1 MSGSQGAGA
10 ASVSSVAASLT
21 SFDGLRYK
29 QGENYDRSLR
39 WQNMKI
45 IENIVQIS
53 VHLSAFF
60 FRCSG
65 YFPTILACYRCSTY
79 TRLSSLLL
87 LISFAILIEPFF
99 LQTFRSVGLEI
110 RHELLFLCEH
120 GLQSV
125 QLGLKLLD
133 RDLAPSLRG
142 WGVLVA
148 GKDQWLNSELFC
160 PWLCWL
166 WW

>member
-1 MSGSQGAGA
+1 MTGSQGAGA

-87 LISFAILIEPFF
+87 LISFANSIDHF
-99 LQTFRSVGLEI
+99 LQTFRSVGLKI
-110 RHELLFLCEH
+110 RHKLLFLCEH

-142 WGVLVA
+142 
-148 GKDQWLNSELFC
+148 
-160 PWLCWL
+160 
-166 WW
+166 

>member
-39 WQNMKI
+39 WQNIKI

-79 TRLSSLLL
+79 TRLSFLLL
-87 LISFAILIEPFF
+87 TCFANLIDHF

-110 RHELLFLCEH
+110 RNELLFLCEH

-142 WGVLVA
+142 
-148 GKDQWLNSELFC
+148 
-160 PWLCWL
+160 
-166 WW
+166 

>member
-99 LQTFRSVGLEI
+99 ANLRVRRPRDQTRASVSLRTWSSKCSTGSQASRSRSRCRPLELQSPWSQPSW
-110 RHELLFLCEH
+110 EH
-120 GLQSV
+120 GEVS
-125 QLGLKLLD
+125 
-133 RDLAPSLRG
+133 
-142 WGVLVA
+142 
-148 GKDQWLNSELFC
+148 
-160 PWLCWL
+160 
-166 WW
+166 

>member
-39 WQNMKI
+39 WQNIKI

-99 LQTFRSVGLEI
+99 FANLQVRRPRDQTRASV
-110 RHELLFLCEH
+110 
-120 GLQSV
+120 
-125 QLGLKLLD
+125 
-133 RDLAPSLRG
+133 SLRTWSSKCSTG
-142 WGVLVA
+142 SQASRSRSRSLPPGLRSP
-148 GKDQWLNSELFC
+148 GYR
-160 PWLCWL
+160 
-166 WW
+166 